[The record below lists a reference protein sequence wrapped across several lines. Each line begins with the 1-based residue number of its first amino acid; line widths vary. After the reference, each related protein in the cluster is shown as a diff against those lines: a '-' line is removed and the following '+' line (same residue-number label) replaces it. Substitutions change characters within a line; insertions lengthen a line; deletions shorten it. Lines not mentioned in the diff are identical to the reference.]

1 MDGANPAHV
10 VQVYPHFEDVCE
22 PLGRKLGVVPF
33 WEGRKLEDPDSCE
46 PRDIDQLI
54 SLLKA
59 VNMRIEVRGR
69 LLTAYYKVEQA
80 GRAAREERER
90 AESQGRKV

>member
-59 VNMRIEVRGR
+59 VNMRIEARGR
-69 LLTAYYKVEQA
+69 LLIALHA
-80 GRAAREERER
+80 LH
-90 AESQGRKV
+90 ESKRR

>member
-1 MDGANPAHV
+1 
-10 VQVYPHFEDVCE
+10 
-22 PLGRKLGVVPF
+22 
-33 WEGRKLEDPDSCE
+33 
-46 PRDIDQLI
+46 
-54 SLLKA
+54 
-59 VNMRIEVRGR
+59 MRIEVRGR